1 MNLFKNYIHQIILY
15 DFIIKFNPI
24 KFNQFPKIIKIVLR
38 FNLKNNNTFNLI
50 SAILALELISNKKTF
65 ICLKK
70 SSKNI
75 KLKIKLG
82 VPIGCKVTLRKCSMF
97 RFLIN
102 LFFINF
108 PKSSFISKII
118 SKDTKKSNSICFKF
132 TDFFVFKNIED
143 NYSLFNTL
151 NNLNVSL
158 ITNSKNY
165 TLFLSNY
172 IKIPS
177 K

>member
-1 MNLFKNYIHQIILY
+1 MWWLRGGSGRRVSNISSGLSVVWRL
-15 DFIIKFNPI
+15 
-24 KFNQFPKIIKIVLR
+24 IVVHMLIGR
-38 FNLKNNNTFNLI
+38 APFLKQSFTFFFTSI
-50 SAILALELISNKKTF
+50 F
-65 ICLKK
+65 
-70 SSKNI
+70 SSGI
-75 KLKIKLG
+75 FTG
-82 VPIGCKVTLRKCSMF
+82 
-97 RFLIN
+97 IN